1 MAHIQRKHKR
11 LQYTIVAVCIAVSMF
26 WCLSEWKGDKI
37 NAMAFD
43 ANDVASMHLYV
54 ARPGYEDFY
63 VTDKED
69 LQMIIDGL
77 NEFQYSGR
85 SWRNFIKNG
94 FHRSGGML
102 HEFYAE
108 LENGEEFG
116 LVFLAFYDP
125 LDFEAGR
132 EIDGKFWASKPVRS
146 ESRVCRGS
154 MDWFYTLYDKYCS
167 E

>member
-1 MAHIQRKHKR
+1 MAHIQRKHNR
-11 LQYTIVAVCIAVSMF
+11 LLYTIVAVCIAVLVF

-54 ARPGYEDFY
+54 ARPGYEDFD

-77 NEFQYSGR
+77 NDFQYSGR

-116 LVFLAFYDP
+116 LVFLAYYDP
-125 LDFEAGR
+125 CDFEPGT
-132 EIDGKFWASKPVRS
+132 EIDGKYRIFKPVRS
-146 ESRVCRGS
+146 DFRGCRGS
-154 MDWFYTLYDKYCS
+154 MDWFYTLYEKYCG
-167 E
+167 

>member
-1 MAHIQRKHKR
+1 MTRRIR
-11 LQYTIVAVCIAVSMF
+11 CIGVLFLLMLALF
-26 WCLSEWKGDKI
+26 CLSEWKGDKI
-37 NAMAFD
+37 NAMAFG
-43 ANDVASMHLYV
+43 ANDVVSMHLYV

-125 LDFEAGR
+125 LDFEAGT
-132 EIDGKFWASKPVRS
+132 EIDGKFWVSKPVRS
-146 ESRVCRGS
+146 DFRGCRGS
-154 MDWFYTLYDKYCS
+154 MDWFYTLYEEYCA
-167 E
+167 